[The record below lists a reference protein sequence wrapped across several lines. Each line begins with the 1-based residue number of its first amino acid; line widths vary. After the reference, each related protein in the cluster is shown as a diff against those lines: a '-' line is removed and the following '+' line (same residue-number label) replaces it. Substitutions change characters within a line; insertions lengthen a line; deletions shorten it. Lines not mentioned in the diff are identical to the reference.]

1 MLNLFILI
9 SLYFQEIA
17 SDQDE
22 NQITSVSDE
31 DISKDETI
39 DTATTVTQVLFYFIG
54 LSYNSSFQM
63 KRIIFNHLY
72 SNRERVRM
80 ILMWQKRMY
89 HKIIP
94 STVYTADKS
103 MQMMV
108 ILSLFK
114 FLLFIYFIS
123 CDCSLFIFI
132 I

>member
-22 NQITSVSDE
+22 NQITSVSEE
-31 DISKDETI
+31 DISKDETT
-39 DTATTVTQVLFYFIG
+39 DTATTVTQVLFCFIG

-63 KRIIFNHLY
+63 KRIIFNYLY
-72 SNRERVRM
+72 RNRERVRM
-80 ILMWQKRMY
+80 ILMWQKRMCQ
-89 HKIIP
+89 KIIP

-108 ILSLFK
+108 ILS
-114 FLLFIYFIS
+114 Y
-123 CDCSLFIFI
+123 
-132 I
+132 